1 MPDSEAENVNAA
13 VVMVLEPDGP
23 EPIVVSGATVST
35 RTVRGADNADVRPP
49 PAADAVA
56 V

>member
-1 MPDSEAENVNAA
+1 MNAA
-13 VVMVLEPDGP
+13 VVTVLEPLGP
-23 EPIVVSGATVST
+23 EPIVVSGVIVST
-35 RTVRGADNADVRPP
+35 RTVRGADADDVRPP